1 MTVHAYYILT
11 SSVCTG
17 VYERLQTDINT
28 IQAFIGTCST
38 VDIITPQNARKEL
51 SLLPLT
57 GLCLNS
63 EVLSKHIC
71 TKLVGMQYRQ
81 LSWSPMLTPL
91 TSISPVYNP
100 FCVYVRTCVGGGG
113 AEVHSYYQ
121 QLYEKIMARPSK
133 SQRLHL
139 HT

>member
-71 TKLVGMQYRQ
+71 TKLFGMQYRQ
-81 LSWSPMLTPL
+81 LSSR
-91 TSISPVYNP
+91 V
-100 FCVYVRTCVGGGG
+100 
-113 AEVHSYYQ
+113 
-121 QLYEKIMARPSK
+121 
-133 SQRLHL
+133 
-139 HT
+139 